1 MGYLGIDLDL
11 VTPAEPRDPANALL
25 RAAWSAT
32 LEETRALVLEL
43 LIAADATAIWEGGMS
58 AHSPPLR
65 TDGDAIVDRPAPVSS
80 DLHALPALLTVV
92 ETAELL
98 CVGRSRVYDHAA
110 EKQHSIR
117 RFPPVWRVRAE
128 RQQGKADVE
137 SALHASGPPAATV
150 DRSADDLAA
159 PSPRRSDVE
168 VAARRIP

>member
-11 VTPAEPRDPANALL
+11 VTPAEPRDPATRSCVQRGARPWRKPALSCSSCSS
-25 RAAWSAT
+25 RPMQRRYGRGNECT
-32 LEETRALVLEL
+32 
-43 LIAADATAIWEGGMS
+43 
-58 AHSPPLR
+58 PPLR

-137 SALHASGPPAATV
+137 SALHAGGPPAATL

-168 VAARRIP
+168 VAARGIP